1 MGFTGNP
8 GEVKA
13 YAKRLAHLAANSKYI
28 AKGAAPKIE
37 KLVQST
43 MRAGTDPYGAP
54 HVPAK
59 SGGKALAGAAVGD
72 AITVRVERSGKAI
85 RTVVA
90 YPLHFHHHGTH
101 SGGRKTARAIT
112 KRIKSGF
119 GPAKGLI
126 RPMTK
131 AQWKKAGRGEE
142 SYAEYRADVKSANAF
157 TRAEHKD
164 RATSQATAEVRAA
177 RGKVW
182 DPERPLIPN
191 DAQGIPK
198 PWTDAVLESA
208 VVLLDQVGAERKG

>member
-1 MGFTGNP
+1 MSFTGNP

-43 MRAGTDPYGAP
+43 MRAGSDPYGAA
-54 HVPAK
+54 HVPSK
-59 SGGKALAGAAVGD
+59 SGGRALSGAKVGD

-85 RTVVA
+85 RTVVS

-112 KRIKSGF
+112 KRVKAGQ
-119 GPAKGLI
+119 GPARGLV
-126 RPMTK
+126 RPLTK
-131 AQWKKAGRGEE
+131 AQWTRAGRSEE
-142 SYAEYRADVKSANAF
+142 SYAEYKADVKSTNAF

-164 RATSQATAEVRAA
+164 RANAQANAEVRAA
-177 RGKVW
+177 RGRVW

-198 PWTDAVLESA
+198 PWQDAVLESA
-208 VVLLDQVGAERKG
+208 VVLLDQVGAEKKG